1 MALGVDAPM
10 YPQSGEAEVQEQTP
24 TTKFIDADPGA
35 LVDDSGVKVALEEKV
50 QHDVME
56 IKNFFSRPVEVY
68 TGSWPVGG
76 GVNAVINPW
85 KIWSQDSRICNRLNN
100 YYLFRGNLTL
110 KVVMNGNPFAWGC
123 TMVSYCPNSNY
134 PNAIT
139 TDPRYFA
146 TSGFPIPFCDLMQAS
161 QRQHLLLD
169 PTTSKGGEM
178 VIPLHVHTSGVTLN
192 TFAFDNVGE
201 LWICST
207 NALQQIGSTKP
218 LTITIYAWCEDAELS
233 VPTQVN
239 MLGLAPQAG
248 SETRLGPLSKP
259 MDAVAKAAEALAVVP
274 TFSKWAFPL
283 SHVMKLGASVASAFG
298 FGRPLSQE
306 PVKRVFLS
314 LGHNLSSGDALDNAF
329 KLSLDSNDEVCVD
342 PSLYGFGS
350 EDVLAVKSLASI
362 PSLVHTAAWNP
373 DDLRSDVLVSFPV
386 TPLLHKAGTRPLVA
400 SQYWQ
405 FMPAGMVAGQFRY
418 WRGTM
423 RVRMQIVANSFH
435 RGKLLVVWDPVGTSS
450 GPEEQVQRSL
460 IVDIA
465 ECRDFTFDIGWGGL
479 FPMLANPASPDT
491 SGILANLRP
500 TTSVLTPSRGSSNG
514 VVTVYV
520 QNPLVS
526 SQTSTLPIEVN
537 VWCSFPDLQVAVP
550 GMESFRN
557 FAIYPNVPTPTMQA
571 QSGSVH
577 LLKTDIFQQEQT
589 PVAQLMPPVPTEQ
602 VYGNV
607 TGDVVLSL
615 RKLLHRYHRVGGRLW
630 TAAQSANTTLSAR
643 FVESVCPNHY
653 CPGYTGFGSTGS
665 GTTQR
670 NEVSLNPLTFT
681 TSCFAFWRGGMRMTL
696 TQVTGATFGYGTVSR
711 GNPFSIVNTVSS
723 LSYPIANLDDC
734 LRTDDNTSSGATGFG
749 NSGINM
755 LEIPYGNPS
764 KFLSLAPPTGPV
776 QTEMSIVYDFV
787 NASIGATTASQAYLK
802 WLAAAEDFNV
812 FYFRGVPSLYTFS
825 PP

>member
-1 MALGVDAPM
+1 M
-10 YPQSGEAEVQEQTP
+10 YFQSGEAEIQHQTP
-24 TTKFIDADPGA
+24 TTKFVDADPGA
-35 LVDDSGVKVALEEKV
+35 SVDDSGVKVALEEKV

-56 IKNFFSRPVEVY
+56 LKNFFSRPVEVY

-85 KIWSQDSRICNRLNN
+85 SVWSQDSRICNRLNN

-110 KVVMNGNPFAWGC
+110 KVVMNGNPFSWGC
-123 TMVSYCPNSNY
+123 TMVSYCPNSGY
-134 PNAIT
+134 PSDINL
-139 TDPRYFA
+139 DPRYFA
-146 TSGFPIPFCDLMQAS
+146 TSGFPIPYCDLMQAS

-178 VIPLHVHTSGVTLN
+178 TIPLHVHTSGITLN
-192 TFAFDNVGE
+192 QYAFDNIGQ
-201 LWICST
+201 LWIST
-207 NALQQIGSTKP
+207 TNPLQQIGSTKP
-218 LTITIYAWCEDAELS
+218 LTITIYAWCDDAELS
-233 VPTQVN
+233 VPTQVP

-259 MDAVAKAAEALAVVP
+259 MDAVARAADAMAVIP
-274 TFSKWAFPL
+274 TFAKWAFPL

-314 LGHNLSSGDALDNAF
+314 LGHNLASGDALDNAF

-342 PSLYGFGS
+342 PSMYGFGS
-350 EDVLAVKSLASI
+350 EDVLSIKSLASI
-362 PSLVHTAAWNP
+362 PSLMYTTPWTP
-373 DDLRSDVLVSFPV
+373 DNLRTDILASFPV
-386 TPLLHKAGTRPLVA
+386 SPLLNVAGTRPLIP
-400 SQYWQ
+400 SEYLQLS
-405 FMPAGMVAGQFRY
+405 PAGMVAGQFRY

-423 RVRMQIVANSFH
+423 RVRLQIVANSFH
-435 RGKLLVVWDPVGTSS
+435 RGKLLIVWDPVGTSS

-465 ECRDFTFDIGWGGL
+465 ECRDFTFDVGWGGL
-479 FPMLANPASPDT
+479 FPMLQSPSSTVGLSNMRFST
-491 SGILANLRP
+491 SP
-500 TTSVLTPSRGSSNG
+500 LTPSRGASNG
-514 VVTVYV
+514 VVTIYV
-520 QNPLVS
+520 LNPLIS
-526 SQTSTLPIEVN
+526 SQTSTLPVEIN
-537 VWCSFPDLQVAVP
+537 VWTSFPDLQVAVP
-550 GMESFRN
+550 GMESLRD

-577 LLKTDIFQQEQT
+577 LLKTDIFQAEQE

-630 TAAQSANTTLSAR
+630 TATLGANTTTSAR
-643 FVESVCPNHY
+643 FVESLHPNHY
-653 CPGYTGFGSTGS
+653 CPGYTAFGSTGS
-665 GTTQR
+665 GATQR

-696 TQVTGATFGYGTVSR
+696 TQIAGAGYGYGTISR
-711 GNPFSIVNTVSS
+711 GSPTSIVNTVSTF
-723 LSYPIANLDDC
+723 SYPIANLDDC
-734 LRTDDNTSSGATGFG
+734 CRTNDNTSSGATGFG
-749 NSGINM
+749 NAGINM
-755 LEIPYGNPS
+755 LEVPYGNPS
-764 KFLSLAPPTGPV
+764 KFLSLAPPAASQ
-776 QTEMSIVYDFV
+776 QTEMSLVYDYIQSTV
-787 NASIGATTASQAYLK
+787 SSGTTSQAYLK